1 MHLSV
6 IYAVALRDVIRFYR
20 ERTQLIGSLTRSVM
34 WLFIMGFGLRGSVNI
49 GGDISYTHYIFPGI
63 IGMTVMFAAVQQAI
77 SIVWDREFGF
87 LKEILVAPVSRTAIA
102 MGKALSG
109 GVISFTQGCLVA
121 VLGLFLGITFDFVG
135 VLEMLL
141 LMALA
146 GVALS
151 SLGIVVASRIT
162 SFQGFG
168 TIMNFFLMPMFFLSG
183 AMYPVT
189 NLPVWLYAIVRIN
202 PLSYMVDGMRGSIL
216 GEQWANFGL
225 GFDVLFLAGFFV
237 LMIVWAAFS
246 FRSEGRR

>member
-102 MGKALSG
+102 MGKAVSG

-121 VLGLFLGITFDFVG
+121 VLGLFLGITFDLVG

-237 LMIVWAAFS
+237 LMIIWAAFS
-246 FRSEGRR
+246 FRAEGRR

>member
-1 MHLSV
+1 MRLSV

-20 ERTQLIGSLTRSVM
+20 ERTQLVGSLSRSVL
-34 WLFIMGFGLRGSVNI
+34 WLFIMGLGLRGSVNI
-49 GGDISYTHYIFPGI
+49 GGKISYTHYIFPGI

-87 LKEILVAPVSRTAIA
+87 LKEILVAPVSRTSIA
-102 MGKALSG
+102 MGKAVSG
-109 GVISFTQGCLVA
+109 GVISFAQGCLVV
-121 VLGLFLGITFDFVG
+121 VLGLFLGISFNVGG

-146 GVALS
+146 GVALA

-168 TIMNFFLMPMFFLSG
+168 IIMNFFLMPMFFLSG

-189 NLPVWLYAIVRIN
+189 NLPAWLYVIVRIN
-202 PLSYMVDGMRGSIL
+202 PLSYMVDGMRGAVL
-216 GEQWANFGL
+216 GDQWANFGL
-225 GFDVLFLAGFFV
+225 AFDALFLLGFFI

-246 FRSEGRR
+246 FRAEGRR

>member
-1 MHLSV
+1 MKLRV
-6 IYAVALRDVIRFYR
+6 IYAVALRDIIRFYR
-20 ERTQLIGSLTRSVM
+20 ERTQLIGSLTRSVL
-34 WLFIMGFGLRGSVNI
+34 WLFIMGLGLRGSVNV

-87 LKEILVAPVSRTAIA
+87 LKEILAAPVSRTAIA

-109 GVISFTQGCLVA
+109 GFISFMQGCLVA
-121 VLGLFLGITFDFVG
+121 VLGLFLGIRFDFTG

-146 GVALS
+146 GVALA

-183 AMYPVT
+183 AMYPV
-189 NLPVWLYAIVRIN
+189 NKLPGWLYAIVRVN
-202 PLSYMVDGMRGSIL
+202 PLSYMVDGIRGAVL
-216 GEQWANFGL
+216 GDQWANFGL
-225 GFDVLFLAGFFV
+225 LFDAIFLLGFFV
-237 LMIVWAAFS
+237 LMIVWATFS
-246 FRSEGRR
+246 FRIEGRR